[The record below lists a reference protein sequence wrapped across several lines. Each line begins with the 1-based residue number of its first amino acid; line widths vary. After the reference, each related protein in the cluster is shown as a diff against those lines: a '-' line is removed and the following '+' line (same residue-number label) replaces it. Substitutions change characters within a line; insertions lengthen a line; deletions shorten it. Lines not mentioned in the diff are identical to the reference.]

1 MKWLL
6 DISYIAI
13 VATYKWILLGV
24 AVVGILVGALFAA
37 GVLGGGDDSDSGPTV
52 FSTPVPL
59 PTVTPSPT
67 ATVAPSPTSKPTM
80 APTATTAPAV
90 LPTTPPPT
98 PTSTP
103 APAPIPTQAVVLP
116 MEIQVPI
123 NLVGADNVGSLEF
136 VLVYEPEVLKVTGVR
151 PGSLAGQALL
161 ESSTANP
168 GLLWAGMIDADG
180 ISGDG
185 AAAIVTFTVIEGGG
199 SNSQLSLQ
207 NVVAYDATS
216 LLDII
221 VEASAGSFSTIDG
234 VLSPPS
240 LAFAP

>member
-6 DISYIAI
+6 DITYIAI
-13 VATYKWILLGV
+13 AATYKWILLGV

-37 GVLGGGDDSDSGPTV
+37 GVLGGSDDSDSGPTV

-67 ATVAPSPTSKPTM
+67 ATIAPSPTSKPTA

-103 APAPIPTQAVVLP
+103 TPAPTQAAVLP
-116 MEIQVPI
+116 REIQVPI

-136 VLVYEPEVLKVTGVR
+136 VLAYEPEVLEVTGVR

-161 ESSTANP
+161 ESSAATP
-168 GLLWAGMIDADG
+168 GLLWTGMIDADG

-185 AAAIVTFTVIEGGG
+185 PAAIVTFRVIEGGG
-199 SNSQLSLQ
+199 SNSRLALQ

-221 VEASAGSFSTIDG
+221 VEASAGSFSTLDG
-234 VLSPPS
+234 ALSPPS
-240 LAFAP
+240 LTFAP